1 MNRFYSRHLD
11 EGELLQYV
19 DHELS
24 RRRQASAR
32 DHVHTCWKCQS
43 QMSDLQTAIAEYMH
57 YQERIAELDAE
68 QDTGEWPDLRQRID
82 REREDRVR
90 PALSFAKMARYAY
103 AALATAA
110 LGLAGVLATR
120 WVRPVPPPPPAPPT
134 ISRPHVTERG
144 GPVVEP
150 PPAVP
155 NVKPVPRAATESPSP
170 RATVQLELAAVAA
183 LHRLSADLGEPI
195 QVETGADG
203 QVALVGRGLSPQ
215 RQQEIAAALAQ
226 VREVGLRFEQPVPS
240 APAPPG
246 GVEFTARPAP
256 LHAALERLL
265 GGRSAAEALTNS
277 LLDESEEMM
286 ARAHALHNL
295 QARFPVAR
303 QDELDEQGR
312 ATLRQIE
319 ADHRAAWRN
328 HVAHI
333 LQLLRPVRKG
343 LGPGDGSGVP
353 AESADLFASS
363 RRLDHALNIAFAGA
377 ATDWGVPRILAELD
391 ASLREMEKQ

>member
-11 EGELLQYV
+11 EGELLQYL

-32 DHVHTCWKCQS
+32 DHVDTCWKCQS
-43 QMSDLQTAIAEYMH
+43 QMSDLQTAIAEYVR

-82 REREDRVR
+82 REREGRVR
-90 PALSFAKMARYAY
+90 PALGFAKMARYAY

-120 WVRPVPPPPPAPPT
+120 WVRSAPAPPPAPPT

-144 GPVVEP
+144 GPVGEP

-155 NVKPVPRAATESPSP
+155 NVKPAPRAAAEPPSP
-170 RATVQLELAAVAA
+170 RAAVQLELAAVAA

-195 QVETGADG
+195 QVETSADG

-215 RQQEIAAALAQ
+215 RQQEIAAALALE
-226 VREVGLRFEQPVPS
+226 RDVGLRFEQPAPS
-240 APAPPG
+240 APAPRG
-246 GVEFTARPAP
+246 GVEFTTRPAP
-256 LHAALERLL
+256 LQAALERLL
-265 GGRSAAEALTNS
+265 GGLPAAEALTNA

-303 QDELDEQGR
+303 QGELDEQGR

-328 HVAHI
+328 HFARI
-333 LQLLRPVRKG
+333 LQLLQPVRKG
-343 LGPGDGSGVP
+343 LGRGDGSAAP
-353 AESADLFASS
+353 ADGAGFFAST
-363 RRLDHALNIAFAGA
+363 RRLDRVLNIAFAGA
-377 ATDWGVPRILAELD
+377 ATDWGVPRMLAELD
-391 ASLREMEKQ
+391 ASIREMENQ